1 MNKFLFAILFSIMST
16 AALAQ
21 VSNQPRYSL
30 SKSTLP
36 ADSLSYLDP
45 KDYIIGGI
53 TITGTKYLD
62 KDVLLQISKLN
73 KGDRINLP
81 GEANA
86 NVIKNLYQQNLFDDV
101 QLNITKI
108 NQDTIYLEIAVVE
121 RPRLS
126 RMHITGIRKGEIED
140 VQKLLAD
147 KNAKIVNQNLLSTTT
162 AIIKKHF
169 NEKGF
174 MNTTVTIKQKKDPG
188 DANSVIL
195 DVKID
200 KKQKV
205 MITEVTFQ
213 GNTAFSQKKLRKY
226 LSKTRV
232 KRWYNL
238 FGSKKFKEDK
248 YEEDKQ
254 NLITKMQDNG
264 YRDAE
269 LLSDTVF
276 KTGENTVGVR
286 IKLFEGHKYYFGNI
300 KWSGNAKYASALLNR
315 ILKIKKGDVF
325 SEDELNKRLTG
336 PTPNSDDVSSFYLN
350 DGYLTYQAD
359 PVQTKIYH
367 DTVDIDLRVYEG
379 PQYTINRVI
388 LKGNDV
394 TNDKVVMRE
403 IKTKPGQKFNKELLI
418 RSTREIGQLGN
429 FDDQK
434 TEPKPTNIN
443 PQDGTVDIVYNVVE
457 KPSDQ
462 IELSGGFGGGQLVGT
477 LGLTFNNF
485 SLRNIFH
492 LKDYKPLP
500 KGDGQKLSLRGQSS
514 GRTYQNYSFTFSEPW
529 LGGKKPIYFALS
541 AYTQLSST
549 GQYYATTNPLYNNLR
564 INGVGVT
571 LGKRL
576 NWPDNYFQLN
586 YSLNVDHY
594 NLDNYTGYLFTN
606 GTSYNIKLTQELQ
619 RNSLDQIIFP
629 TSGSNIKLTVQGTPP
644 YSMFNNIDY
653 KIATPEEIYHFVEY
667 YKVKF
672 DAQWFTKIVG
682 KLVLMSQVRFGFLGE
697 YNSAVPPS
705 PFERFKLGGDG
716 MQSYQ
721 FLQGSDIIGLRGY
734 QNFSIIPVGVQYSTA
749 NGGTMADNNTGSTIY
764 DKFTFELR
772 HPVIQGQSATIFVLA
787 FAEGGNVWNS
797 FDNFDPFAVRRS
809 VGVGARVFLPIFGL
823 LGLDYGYGFD
833 AIPGIPGANKG
844 QFSFSI
850 AQSLSGGFN

>member
-1 MNKFLFAILFSIMST
+1 MNKYLFAILFSVIST

-21 VSNQPRYSL
+21 VPSQPRPSL
-30 SKSTLP
+30 SKSIP
-36 ADSLSYLDP
+36 ADSLSYLNP

-53 TITGTKYLD
+53 TVSGTKYLD
-62 KDVLLQISKLN
+62 KDVLVQISKLS

-81 GEANA
+81 GEQNA
-86 NVIKNLYQQNLFDDV
+86 AVIKRMYDQGLFDDV

-108 NQDTIYLEIAVVE
+108 NLDTIYLEIAIVE

-126 RMHITGIRKGEIED
+126 RLHITGIRKGEIED
-140 VQKLLAD
+140 LQKKLSD
-147 KNAKIVNQNLLSTTT
+147 KNSKIVNENLLSTTT

-174 MNTTVTIKQKKDPG
+174 LNTTVDIKQRKDPG

-195 DVKID
+195 DVAVD

-205 MITEVTFQ
+205 KINKVIFE
-213 GNTAFSQKKLRKY
+213 GNAAFSSKKLKAF
-226 LSKTRV
+226 LKKTRE
-232 KRWYNL
+232 KKWYNL
-238 FGSKKFKEDK
+238 FGSKKFLRDK

-254 NLITKMQDNG
+254 TLIEKMQDKG

-269 LLSDTVF
+269 LLSDSVW
-276 KTGENTVGVR
+276 KNDENTVNV
-286 IKLFEGHKYYFGNI
+286 KLKVFEGHKYYFGNI
-300 KWSGNAKYASALLNR
+300 TWSGNARYPSALLNKLLR
-315 ILKIKKGDVF
+315 VKKGDVF
-325 SEDELNKRLTG
+325 SEEELGKRLSG
-336 PTPNSDDVSSFYLN
+336 PTPNNDDVSTLYL
-350 DGYLTYQAD
+350 DGGYLTYNAD
-359 PVQTKIYH
+359 PVQTKIYN
-367 DTVDIDLRVYEG
+367 DTVDLDIRIYEG
-379 PQYTINRVI
+379 PQYTINRVL

-403 IKTKPGQKFNKELLI
+403 IRTRPGQKFNKDLLI
-418 RSTREIGQLGN
+418 RSTRDISQLGN
-429 FDDQK
+429 FDEQK

-443 PQDGTVDIVYNVVE
+443 PADGTVDIIYNVVE

-462 IELSGGFGGGQLVGT
+462 IELSGGFGGGQIVGT

-485 SLRNIFH
+485 SIRNIFH

-529 LGGKKPIYFALS
+529 LGGKKPIYFAVS

-549 GQYYATTNPLYNNLR
+549 GQYYAKTDARYNNLR

-571 LGKRL
+571 LGKKL

-594 NLDNYTGYLFTN
+594 NLDNYPGYIFSN
-606 GTSYNIKLTQELQ
+606 GTSYNIKLTQELS
-619 RNSLDQIIFP
+619 RNSLDAPIFP
-629 TSGSNIKLTVQGTPP
+629 TQGSNIKLTIQGTPP
-644 YSMFNNIDY
+644 YSLFNNINY
-653 KIATPEEIYHFVEY
+653 KIATQEERYHFVEY
-667 YKVKF
+667 YKFKW
-672 DAQWFTKIVG
+672 DAQWFQKIYG
-682 KLVLMSQVRFGFLGE
+682 KLVLMSQIRFGFLGS
-697 YNSAVPPS
+697 YNSQVGPS

-734 QNFSIIPVGVQYSTA
+734 QNFSILPVGSPVGIT
-749 NGGTMADNNTGSTIY
+749 ADNNPGSTIY
-764 DKFTFELR
+764 NKYTLELR
-772 HPVIQGQSATIFVLA
+772 HPVIASQSATIFVLA

-797 FDNFDPFAVRRS
+797 FDQFNPFNVRRS
-809 VGVGARVFLPIFGL
+809 VGIGARIFLPIFGL

-844 QFSFSI
+844 QFHFSI
-850 AQSLSGGFN
+850 SQSLNGGFN

>member
-1 MNKFLFAILFSIMST
+1 MNKYLFVILFSVIS
-16 AALAQ
+16 AAAVAQ
-21 VSNQPRYSL
+21 VSNQPRLSL
-30 SKSTLP
+30 SKSSIP
-36 ADSLSYLDP
+36 VDSLSYLEP
-45 KDYIIGGI
+45 KDYIIGGV
-53 TITGTKYLD
+53 TIKGTKNLD
-62 KDVLLQISKLN
+62 KDVLLTISKLN

-101 QLNITKI
+101 QLNITKM
-108 NQDTIYLEIAVVE
+108 NLDTIYLEIVVVE

-126 RMHITGIRKGEIED
+126 RIHITGIRKGEIED
-140 VQKLLAD
+140 LQKKLSD
-147 KNAKIVNQNLLSTTT
+147 KNGKIVNENLLSTTS
-162 AIIKKHF
+162 AIIRKHY

-174 MNTTVTIKQKKDPG
+174 LNATVTLKQRKDPG
-188 DANSVIL
+188 DANSIIL
-195 DVKID
+195 DIAVD
-200 KKQKV
+200 KKKRV
-205 MITEVTFQ
+205 MISEVTFE
-213 GNTAFSQKKLRKY
+213 GNKDFSQKKLRKY
-226 LSKTRV
+226 LSKTRTR
-232 KRWYNL
+232 KFYNI
-238 FGSKKFKEDK
+238 FGSRKFKQDK
-248 YEEDKQ
+248 YDDDKK
-254 NLITKMQDNG
+254 NLIEKMQGRG

-269 LLSDTVF
+269 ILSDTVF
-276 KTGENTVGVR
+276 KTGENTVGVK

-300 KWSGNAKYASALLNR
+300 KWSGNAKYPTEILSK

-325 SEDELNKRLTG
+325 SEDELGKRLSG
-336 PTPNSDDVSSFYLN
+336 PTPNDDDVSSFYLN

-359 PVQTKIYH
+359 PVQTRVYH
-367 DTVDIDLRVYEG
+367 DTVDLDIRVYEG
-379 PQYTINRVI
+379 PQYTINKVI

-403 IKTKPGQKFNKELLI
+403 IRTKPGQKFNKALLI

-429 FDDQK
+429 FDEQK

-443 PQDGTVDIVYNVVE
+443 PQDGTVDIIYNVVE

-485 SLRNIFH
+485 ALRNIFN
-492 LKDYKPLP
+492 LKAYKPLP
-500 KGDGQKLSLRGQSS
+500 KGDGQKLSIRGQSS
-514 GRTYQNYSFTFSEPW
+514 GRTYQNFSFTFSDPW

-549 GQYYATTNPLYNNLR
+549 GQYYPTSSPYYNKLR

-576 NWPDNYFQLN
+576 NWPDNFFQLN
-586 YSLNVDHY
+586 YSLNLDHY
-594 NLDNYTGYLFTN
+594 NLDNYTGYLFQN

-619 RNSLDQIIFP
+619 RNSLDVPIYP
-629 TSGSNIKLTVQGTPP
+629 TTGSNIKFTIQGTPP
-644 YSMFNNIDY
+644 YSAFNNINY
-653 KIATPEEIYHFVEY
+653 KIATPEERYHFVEY
-667 YKVKF
+667 YKFKY
-672 DAQWFTKIVG
+672 DAQWFQRITG
-682 KLVLMSQVRFGFLGE
+682 KLVLMSQVRFGFLGQ
-697 YNSAVPPS
+697 YNSEVGAS

-734 QNFSIIPVGVQYSTA
+734 QNFSIIPEGTNYTA
-749 NGGTMADNNTGSTIY
+749 DTNPGSTIY
-764 DKFTFELR
+764 NKYTFELR
-772 HPVIQGQSATIFVLA
+772 HPVIQSQSATIFMLA

-797 FDNFDPFAVRRS
+797 FDKFNPFNVRRS
-809 VGVGARVFLPIFGL
+809 VGIGARVFLPIFGL

-833 AIPGIPGANKG
+833 KIPGIPGANKG

-850 AQSLSGGFN
+850 SQSLNGGFN

>member
-1 MNKFLFAILFSIMST
+1 MNKFLFALIFSIMST

-21 VSNQPRYSL
+21 ISSQPRYSL
-30 SKSTLP
+30 SKSSLP
-36 ADSLSYLDP
+36 ADSLSYLEP
-45 KDYIIGGI
+45 KDYIIGGV
-53 TITGTKYLD
+53 TISGTKNLD
-62 KDVLLQISKLN
+62 KDVLLTISKLS
-73 KGDRINLP
+73 KGDKINLP

-86 NVIKNLYQQNLFDDV
+86 NVIKNLYSQGLFDDV
-101 QLNITKI
+101 QLNITKV
-108 NQDTIYLEIAVVE
+108 NLDTIYLEIVVVE

-126 RMHITGIRKGEIED
+126 RMHLSGIRKGEIED
-140 VQKLLAD
+140 VEKLLSD
-147 KNAKIVNQNLLSTTT
+147 KTGKIVNQNLLSTTS

-174 MNTTVTIKQKKDPG
+174 LNTTVTIKQKKDPG

-195 DVKID
+195 NIAID

-205 MITEVTFQ
+205 MITEVSFE
-213 GNTAFSQKKLRKY
+213 GNKAFSERQLRKY
-226 LSKTRV
+226 LKKTRTR
-232 KRWYNL
+232 KFYNL
-238 FGSKKFKEDK
+238 FGSRKFKQDKYDEDK
-248 YEEDKQ
+248 KS
-254 NLITKMQDNG
+254 LITEMQDKG

-269 LLSDTVF
+269 LISDTVF
-276 KTGENTVGVR
+276 KTGENTVGIK
-286 IKLFEGHKYYFGNI
+286 IKLFEGHKYFFGNI
-300 KWSGNAKYASALLNR
+300 KWSGNAKYPSEILGK
-315 ILKIKKGDVF
+315 ILKLRKGDVF

-336 PTPNSDDVSSFYLN
+336 PTPNDDDISSFYLN

-359 PVQTKIYH
+359 PVQTKIYN
-367 DTVDIDLRVYEG
+367 DTVDLDIRVYEG
-379 PQYTINRVI
+379 PQYTINRVM

-403 IKTKPGQKFNKELLI
+403 IKTKPGQKFNKALLI

-429 FDDQK
+429 FDEQK

-485 SLRNIFH
+485 SLKNIFH

-514 GRTYQNYSFTFSEPW
+514 GRTYQNFSFTFTEPW

-549 GQYYATTNPLYNNLR
+549 GQYYALTNPLYNKLR

-586 YSLNVDHY
+586 YSLNYDHY
-594 NLDNYTGYLFTN
+594 NLDNYTGYLFSN
-606 GTSYNIKLTQELQ
+606 GTSNNIKLTQELS
-619 RNSLDQIIFP
+619 RNSLDAPIYP
-629 TSGSNIKLTVQGTPP
+629 TSGSNIKLTLQGTPP
-644 YSMFNNIDY
+644 YSLFNNIDY
-653 KIATPEEIYHFVEY
+653 KIATQEQIYHFVEY
-667 YKVKF
+667 YKVKY
-672 DAQWFTKIVG
+672 DAQWFQRITG
-682 KLVLMSQVRFGFLGE
+682 KLVLMSQIRFGFLGE
-697 YNSAVPPS
+697 YNSAVPAS
-705 PFERFKLGGDG
+705 PFERFKVGGDG
-716 MQSYQ
+716 MASYQ
-721 FLQGSDIIGLRGY
+721 FLQGSDIVGLRGY
-734 QNFSIIPVGVQYSTA
+734 QNFTIIPVGTNYTA
-749 NGGTMADNNTGSTIY
+749 DTNPGSTIY
-764 DKFTFELR
+764 NKYTFELR
-772 HPVIQGQSATIFVLA
+772 HPVIQSQSATIFALV

-797 FDNFDPFAVRRS
+797 FDKFDPFNVRRS
-809 VGVGARVFLPIFGL
+809 AGVGVRVFLPIFGL

-833 AIPGIPGANKG
+833 AIPGIPSANKG

-850 AQSLSGGFN
+850 SQSLNGGFN